1 MTIEDNNKTFNEKL
15 HIKNAASFHNNKS
28 FLVKDPNTI
37 QENSMVHFNTMKKKK
52 IIKPKCQNA
61 IKKTHTKGINS
72 VYMKGF
78 DKLMKERHSIERKSI
93 KRIKCL
99 RASDDLDTIPNAKT
113 VMIPPPK

>member
-28 FLVKDPNTI
+28 FLIKDPNI
-37 QENSMVHFNTMKKKK
+37 IHENNLVNFNMMKKKSK
-52 IIKPKCQNA
+52 LKSKVQQPIR
-61 IKKTHTKGINS
+61 KTHTKGINS

-93 KRIKCL
+93 KRIKAL
-99 RASDDLDTIPNAKT
+99 RTSDDMDTIQNAKT
-113 VMIPPPK
+113 VIVPPPK